1 MYKVKH
7 AGIEILHV
15 VKTKWAFE
23 KEERFSMKPNV
34 SS

>member
-1 MYKVKH
+1 MYRVKH
-7 AGIEILHV
+7 ARIEILHV
-15 VKTKWAFE
+15 VKSKWAFE